1 MLSSS
6 LERIEFFQKLIAEN
20 GYESM
25 PRISSYL
32 QYEFCPQ
39 SNYLFCQGDQ
49 GTRFYI
55 ILQGVVGVM
64 IPIVRSF
71 LDNMNNIA
79 LKNVKNSVVSAL
91 LKPQVEARN
100 TSKLFLKSES
110 FQIED
115 KDKDLLEVKEL
126 KTGESFGELA
136 LISSKVRSSSIL
148 CKEDCHFAYLEKEGF
163 EKVLKELEE
172 KKLYEGL
179 TTLRRFS
186 MFSTMRQ
193 KNLMNFFY
201 GFQSQKLNKGSFV
214 YKENEVAESL
224 FLIKEGEF
232 LVLSYLL

>member
-1 MLSSS
+1 M
-6 LERIEFFQKLIAEN
+6 
-20 GYESM
+20 
-25 PRISSYL
+25 
-32 QYEFCPQ
+32 
-39 SNYLFCQGDQ
+39 
-49 GTRFYI
+49 
-55 ILQGVVGVM
+55 
-64 IPIVRSF
+64 
-71 LDNMNNIA
+71 
-79 LKNVKNSVVSAL
+79 

-214 YKENEVAESL
+214 YKENEVAESV
-224 FLIKEGEF
+224 FLINEGEF
-232 LVLSYLL
+232 LVLSNLL